1 VQSLDKKLSISLN
14 EVKKLQNEKRG
25 LANEIEVMQQTR
37 DSEYKALDADAKRL
51 VSEHRQELDV
61 VKAINLEYRTELTSL
76 RASFA
81 ELKASSSQLEKQLA
95 VQQQQQDNLIAK
107 NQDLNDDRVELTKKV
122 AVRDAMIVEL
132 EKVNKSIELLKT
144 EFANIR
150 GKY

>member
-1 VQSLDKKLSISLN
+1 MQSLDKKLSISLN